1 MKIKEL
7 VYMVLDE
14 IKGMSDD
21 FTYTED
27 HVIFL
32 LNKYR
37 ALLLKQ
43 KYKDDKETMQGSNF
57 QDIIVSVNTELY
69 NKDKILY
76 KQYLQSDNAIPKI
89 LTYKG
94 IRIYPEANIFDTA
107 DIAFIT
113 EDRMRYVGYNKYL
126 KSAVYATIHNDYL
139 YVTSNI
145 LDLLEYNGTLYLSA
159 VFEDVIEAIKY
170 TKGINVDLLE
180 EDFPIEES
188 IVPNLIQSVVK
199 ELLGAAYRPKD
210 SMNNASDDLSNMMAF
225 IRRNMKSNYQKQLE
239 GED

>member
-14 IKGMSDD
+14 IKGLSDD

-37 ALLLKQ
+37 TYLLKQ
-43 KYKDDKETMQGSNF
+43 KYKDDKDVMHSSNF
-57 QDIIVSVNTELY
+57 QTMPLTLEDSLQ
-69 NKDKILY
+69 NKDYILERQY
-76 KQYLQSDNAIPKI
+76 KQSEEVIPEL
-89 LTYKG
+89 LTDKG
-94 IRIYPEANIFDTA
+94 VRVYPETQFLDNA

-126 KSAVYATIHNDYL
+126 KNAIYATIHNDYL
-139 YVTSNI
+139 YITSRN
-145 LDLLEYNGTLYLSA
+145 LDIMNLEQVYLSA
-159 VFEDVIEAIKY
+159 VFEDAVEAIKAIS
-170 TKGINVDLLE
+170 GEVDLLE
-180 EDFPIEES
+180 EDFPMEDS
-188 IVPNLIQSVVK
+188 LTSLLIQSVVK

-210 SMNNASDDLSNMMAF
+210 PQNNANDDLADMIAF
-225 IRRNMKSNYQKQLE
+225 MRRNMKSAYQKQIE
-239 GED
+239 GDD

>member
-14 IKGMSDD
+14 IKGLSDD

-37 ALLLKQ
+37 TSLLKQ
-43 KYKDDKETMQGSNF
+43 KYKDDKSAMHSSNF
-57 QDIIVSVNTELY
+57 QTMLLTLKDSLQ
-69 NKDKILY
+69 NKDYILERQY
-76 KQYLQSDNAIPKI
+76 KQSEEVIPEL
-89 LTYKG
+89 LTDKG
-94 IRIYPEANIFDTA
+94 VRVYPETQFLDNA

-126 KSAVYATIHNDYL
+126 KNAVYATIHNDYL
-139 YVTSNI
+139 YITSRN
-145 LDLLEYNGTLYLSA
+145 LDIMNLEQVHLSA
-159 VFEDVIEAIKY
+159 VFEDAIETIKVI
-170 TKGINVDLLE
+170 KGNTDLLE
-180 EDFPIEES
+180 EDFPIEDS
-188 IVPNLIQSVVK
+188 LTPILIQSVAK

-210 SMNNASDDLSNMMAF
+210 SQNNANDDLADMIAF
-225 IRRNMKSNYQKQLE
+225 MRRNMKSAYQKQVE
-239 GED
+239 GDD

>member
-14 IKGMSDD
+14 IKGLSDD

-37 ALLLKQ
+37 TSLLKQ
-43 KYKDDKETMQGSNF
+43 KYKDDKGTMHSSNF
-57 QDIIVSVNTELY
+57 QTMLLTLKDSLQ
-69 NKDKILY
+69 NKDYILERQY
-76 KQYLQSDNAIPKI
+76 KQSEEIVPEL
-89 LTYKG
+89 LTDKG
-94 IRIYPEANIFDTA
+94 VRVYPETQFLDNA

-126 KSAVYATIHNDYL
+126 KNAVYATLHNDYL
-139 YVTSNI
+139 YITSRN
-145 LDLLEYNGTLYLSA
+145 LDIMDLDQVYLSA
-159 VFEDVIEAIKY
+159 VFEDAIEAIKAI
-170 TKGINVDLLE
+170 KGNVDLLE
-180 EDFPIEES
+180 EDFPMEDS
-188 IVPNLIQSVVK
+188 LTSLLIQSVVK

-210 SMNNASDDLSNMMAF
+210 QQNNANDDLADMIAF
-225 IRRNMKSNYQKQLE
+225 MRRNMKSAYQKQIE
-239 GED
+239 GDD

>member
-14 IKGMSDD
+14 IKGLSDD

-37 ALLLKQ
+37 TSLLKQ
-43 KYKDDKETMQGSNF
+43 KYKDDKSTMHSSNF
-57 QDIIVSVNTELY
+57 QTMSLALNNSLKNMDYLLERQYKKSTERVPNLLTEKGVRVYPNTQFL
-69 NKDKILY
+69 
-76 KQYLQSDNAIPKI
+76 DN
-89 LTYKG
+89 
-94 IRIYPEANIFDTA
+94 A

-126 KSAVYATIHNDYL
+126 KNAVYATIHDNYL
-139 YVTSNI
+139 YITSRI
-145 LDLLEYNGTLYLSA
+145 LDQLELENVCLSA
-159 VFEDVIEAIKY
+159 VFEDAVEAIKA
-170 TKGINVDLLE
+170 INGDVDLLE
-180 EDFPIEES
+180 EDFPIEDSLTS
-188 IVPNLIQSVVK
+188 ILIQSVVK

-210 SMNNASDDLSNMMAF
+210 QQNNANDDLAEMIAF
-225 IRRNMKSNYQKQLE
+225 IRRNMKSAYQKQIE
-239 GED
+239 GDD

>member
-14 IKGMSDD
+14 IKGLSDD

-37 ALLLKQ
+37 TSLLKQ
-43 KYKDDKETMQGSNF
+43 KYKDDKETMHSSNF
-57 QDIIVSVNTELY
+57 QTLSLTLKDSLQ
-69 NKDKILY
+69 NKDYILERQY
-76 KQYLQSDNAIPKI
+76 KQSEEIVPEL
-89 LTYKG
+89 LTDKG
-94 IRIYPEANIFDTA
+94 VRVYPETQFLDNA

-126 KSAVYATIHNDYL
+126 KNAVYATLHNDYL
-139 YVTSNI
+139 YITSRN
-145 LDLLEYNGTLYLSA
+145 LDIMDLEQVYLSA
-159 VFEDVIEAIKY
+159 VFEDAIETIKAIK
-170 TKGINVDLLE
+170 GNVDLLE
-180 EDFPIEES
+180 EDFPIEDS
-188 IVPNLIQSVVK
+188 LTSLLIQSVVK

-210 SMNNASDDLSNMMAF
+210 SQNNANDDLADMIAF
-225 IRRNMKSNYQKQLE
+225 MRRNMKSAYQKQIE
-239 GED
+239 GDD

>member
-14 IKGMSDD
+14 IKGLSDD

-37 ALLLKQ
+37 TSLLKQ
-43 KYKDDKETMQGSNF
+43 KYKDDKGAMHSSNF
-57 QDIIVSVNTELY
+57 QTMFLTLKDSLQ
-69 NKDKILY
+69 NKDYILERQY
-76 KQYLQSDNAIPKI
+76 KQSEEVIPEL
-89 LTYKG
+89 LTDKG
-94 IRIYPEANIFDTA
+94 VRVYPETQFLDNA

-126 KSAVYATIHNDYL
+126 KNAVYATIHNDYL
-139 YVTSNI
+139 YITSRN
-145 LDLLEYNGTLYLSA
+145 LDIMNLEQVYLSA
-159 VFEDVIEAIKY
+159 VFEDAVEAIKA
-170 TKGINVDLLE
+170 INGEVDLLE
-180 EDFPIEES
+180 EDFPMEDS
-188 IVPNLIQSVVK
+188 LASLLIQSVVK

-210 SMNNASDDLSNMMAF
+210 SQNNANDDLADMIAF
-225 IRRNMKSNYQKQLE
+225 MRRNMKSAYQKQIE
-239 GED
+239 GDD

>member
-14 IKGMSDD
+14 IKGLSDD

-37 ALLLKQ
+37 TSLLKQ
-43 KYKDDKETMQGSNF
+43 KYKDDKGTMHSSNF
-57 QDIIVSVNTELY
+57 QTMLLTLKDSLQ
-69 NKDKILY
+69 NKDYILERQY
-76 KQYLQSDNAIPKI
+76 KQSEEIVPEL
-89 LTYKG
+89 LTDKG
-94 IRIYPEANIFDTA
+94 VRVYPETQFLDNA

-126 KSAVYATIHNDYL
+126 KNAVYATVHNDYL
-139 YVTSNI
+139 YVTSRN
-145 LDLLEYNGTLYLSA
+145 LDIMDLEQVYLSA
-159 VFEDVIEAIKY
+159 VFEDAIEAIKA
-170 TKGINVDLLE
+170 INGEVDLLE
-180 EDFPIEES
+180 EDFPIEDSLTS
-188 IVPNLIQSVVK
+188 ILIQSVVK

-210 SMNNASDDLSNMMAF
+210 QQNNANDDLADMISF
-225 IRRNMKSNYQKQLE
+225 IRRNMKSGYQKQIE
-239 GED
+239 GDD

>member
-14 IKGMSDD
+14 IKGLSDD

-37 ALLLKQ
+37 TSLLKQ
-43 KYKDDKETMQGSNF
+43 KYKDDKGTMHSSNF
-57 QDIIVSVNTELY
+57 QTILLTLKDSLQ
-69 NKDKILY
+69 NKDYILQRQY
-76 KQYLQSDNAIPKI
+76 KQSDEIVPEL
-89 LTYKG
+89 LTDKG
-94 IRIYPEANIFDTA
+94 VRVYPETQFLDNA

-126 KSAVYATIHNDYL
+126 KNAVYATLHNDYL
-139 YVTSNI
+139 YITSRN
-145 LDLLEYNGTLYLSA
+145 LDIMDLEQVYLSA
-159 VFEDVIEAIKY
+159 VFEDAIEAIKAI
-170 TKGINVDLLE
+170 KGNVDLLE
-180 EDFPIEES
+180 EDFPMEDS
-188 IVPNLIQSVVK
+188 LTSLLIQSVVK

-210 SMNNASDDLSNMMAF
+210 QQNNANDDLADMIAF
-225 IRRNMKSNYQKQLE
+225 MRRNMKSAYQKQIE
-239 GED
+239 GDD

>member
-14 IKGMSDD
+14 IKGLSDD

-37 ALLLKQ
+37 TSLLKQ
-43 KYKDDKETMQGSNF
+43 KYKDDKSAMHSSNF
-57 QDIIVSVNTELY
+57 QTMLLTLKDSLQ
-69 NKDKILY
+69 NKDYILERQY
-76 KQYLQSDNAIPKI
+76 KQSEEVIPEL
-89 LTYKG
+89 LTNKG
-94 IRIYPEANIFDTA
+94 VRVYPETQFLDNA

-126 KSAVYATIHNDYL
+126 KNAVYATIHNDYL
-139 YVTSNI
+139 YITSRN
-145 LDLLEYNGTLYLSA
+145 LDIMNLEQVYLSA
-159 VFEDVIEAIKY
+159 VFEDAVEAIKAIS
-170 TKGINVDLLE
+170 GEVDLLE
-180 EDFPIEES
+180 EDFPMEDS
-188 IVPNLIQSVVK
+188 LTSLLIQSVVK

-210 SMNNASDDLSNMMAF
+210 SQNNANDDLADMIAF
-225 IRRNMKSNYQKQLE
+225 MRRNIKSAYQKQIE
-239 GED
+239 GDD

>member
-14 IKGMSDD
+14 IKGLSDD

-37 ALLLKQ
+37 TSLLKQ
-43 KYKDDKETMQGSNF
+43 KYKDDKGTMHSSNF
-57 QDIIVSVNTELY
+57 QTMTLTLQDSLQ
-69 NKDKILY
+69 NKDYILERQY
-76 KQYLQSDNAIPKI
+76 KQSEEVIPEL
-89 LTYKG
+89 LTDKG
-94 IRIYPEANIFDTA
+94 VRVYPETQFLDNA

-126 KSAVYATIHNDYL
+126 KNAVYATIHNDYL
-139 YVTSNI
+139 YITSRN
-145 LDLLEYNGTLYLSA
+145 LDIMDLEQVYLSA
-159 VFEDVIEAIKY
+159 VFEDAIEAIKAI
-170 TKGINVDLLE
+170 KGNVDLLE
-180 EDFPIEES
+180 EDFPMEDS
-188 IVPNLIQSVVK
+188 LTSLLIQSVVK

-210 SMNNASDDLSNMMAF
+210 SQNNANDDLADMIAF
-225 IRRNMKSNYQKQLE
+225 MRRNMKSAYQKQIE
-239 GED
+239 GDD

>member
-14 IKGMSDD
+14 IKGLSDD

-37 ALLLKQ
+37 TSLLKQ
-43 KYKDDKETMQGSNF
+43 KYKDDKSTMHSSNF
-57 QDIIVSVNTELY
+57 QTLSLTLKDSLQ
-69 NKDKILY
+69 NKDYILERQY
-76 KQYLQSDNAIPKI
+76 KQSEEIVPEL
-89 LTYKG
+89 LTDKG
-94 IRIYPEANIFDTA
+94 VRVYPEVQFLDNA

-126 KSAVYATIHNDYL
+126 KNAVYATIHNDQL
-139 YVTSNI
+139 YITSRN
-145 LDLLEYNGTLYLSA
+145 LDIMDLEQVNLSA
-159 VFEDVIEAIKY
+159 VFEDAIEAIKA
-170 TKGINVDLLE
+170 INGNIDLLE
-180 EDFPIEES
+180 ADFPIEDSLTS
-188 IVPNLIQSVVK
+188 ILIQSVVK

-210 SMNNASDDLSNMMAF
+210 QQNNANDDLADMIAF
-225 IRRNMKSNYQKQLE
+225 MRRNMKSGYQKQIE
-239 GED
+239 GDD

>member
-14 IKGMSDD
+14 IKGLSDD

-37 ALLLKQ
+37 TYLLKQ
-43 KYKDDKETMQGSNF
+43 KYKDDKGSMHSSNF
-57 QDIIVSVNTELY
+57 QTMTLTLQDSLQ
-69 NKDKILY
+69 NKDYLLERQY
-76 KQYLQSDNAIPKI
+76 KQSNELVPEI
-89 LTYKG
+89 LTDKG
-94 IRIYPEANIFDTA
+94 IRVYPETQFLDNA

-126 KSAVYATIHNDYL
+126 KNAVYATIHNDYL
-139 YVTSNI
+139 YITSRN
-145 LDLLEYNGTLYLSA
+145 LDIMDLKQVCLSA
-159 VFEDVIEAIKY
+159 VFEDAIETIKAIS
-170 TKGINVDLLE
+170 GEVDLLE
-180 EDFPIEES
+180 EDFPMEDS
-188 IVPNLIQSVVK
+188 LTSLLIQSVVK

-210 SMNNASDDLSNMMAF
+210 SYNNANDDLADMMAF
-225 IRRNMKSNYQKQLE
+225 IRRNMKSGYQKQIE
-239 GED
+239 GDD

>member
-14 IKGMSDD
+14 IKGLSDD

-37 ALLLKQ
+37 TSLLKQ
-43 KYKDDKETMQGSNF
+43 KYKDDKSTMHSSNF
-57 QDIIVSVNTELY
+57 QTMSLALNNSLKNMDYLLERQYKKSTERVPNLLTEKGVRVYPNTQFL
-69 NKDKILY
+69 
-76 KQYLQSDNAIPKI
+76 DN
-89 LTYKG
+89 
-94 IRIYPEANIFDTA
+94 A

-126 KSAVYATIHNDYL
+126 KNAVYATIHDNYL
-139 YVTSNI
+139 YITSRI
-145 LDLLEYNGTLYLSA
+145 LDQLELEDVCLSA
-159 VFEDVIEAIKY
+159 VFEDAVEAIKA
-170 TKGINVDLLE
+170 INGDVDLLE
-180 EDFPIEES
+180 EDFPIEDSLTS
-188 IVPNLIQSVVK
+188 ILIQSVVK

-210 SMNNASDDLSNMMAF
+210 QQNNANDDLADMIAF
-225 IRRNMKSNYQKQLE
+225 MRRNMKSAYQKQIE
-239 GED
+239 GDD

>member
-14 IKGMSDD
+14 IKGLSDD

-37 ALLLKQ
+37 TSLLKQ
-43 KYKDDKETMQGSNF
+43 KYKDDKASMHSSNF
-57 QDIIVSVNTELY
+57 QTMLLTLKDSLQ
-69 NKDKILY
+69 NKDYILERQY
-76 KQYLQSDNAIPKI
+76 KQSEEIVPEL
-89 LTYKG
+89 LTDKG
-94 IRIYPEANIFDTA
+94 VRVYPETQFLDNA

-126 KSAVYATIHNDYL
+126 KNAVYATIHNDYL
-139 YVTSNI
+139 YITSRN
-145 LDLLEYNGTLYLSA
+145 LDIMDLEQVHLSA
-159 VFEDVIEAIKY
+159 VFEDAVETIKAIS
-170 TKGINVDLLE
+170 GEVDLLE
-180 EDFPIEES
+180 EDFPMEDS
-188 IVPNLIQSVVK
+188 LTSLLIQSVVK

-210 SMNNASDDLSNMMAF
+210 SQNNANDDLADMIAF
-225 IRRNMKSNYQKQLE
+225 MRRNMKSAYQKQVE
-239 GED
+239 GDD

>member
-14 IKGMSDD
+14 IKGLSDD

-37 ALLLKQ
+37 TSLLKQ
-43 KYKDDKETMQGSNF
+43 KYKDDKSTMHSSNF
-57 QDIIVSVNTELY
+57 QTLSLTLKDSLQ
-69 NKDKILY
+69 NKDYILERQY
-76 KQYLQSDNAIPKI
+76 KQSEEIVPEL
-89 LTYKG
+89 LTDKG
-94 IRIYPEANIFDTA
+94 VRVYPEVQFLDNA

-126 KSAVYATIHNDYL
+126 KNAVYATLHNDYL
-139 YVTSNI
+139 YITSRN
-145 LDLLEYNGTLYLSA
+145 LDVINLEKVYLSA
-159 VFEDVIEAIKY
+159 VFEDAIETIKAIS
-170 TKGINVDLLE
+170 GEVDLLE
-180 EDFPIEES
+180 EDFPMEDS
-188 IVPNLIQSVVK
+188 LTSLLIQSVVK

-210 SMNNASDDLSNMMAF
+210 QQNNANDDLADMIAF
-225 IRRNMKSNYQKQLE
+225 MRRNMKSAYQKQIE
-239 GED
+239 GDD

>member
-14 IKGMSDD
+14 IKGLSDD

-37 ALLLKQ
+37 TSLLKQ
-43 KYKDDKETMQGSNF
+43 KYKDDKETMHSSNF
-57 QDIIVSVNTELY
+57 QTMSLALDNSLKNMDYLLERQYKKSTERVPNLLTEKGVRVY
-69 NKDKILY
+69 PYTQFL
-76 KQYLQSDNAIPKI
+76 DN
-89 LTYKG
+89 
-94 IRIYPEANIFDTA
+94 A

-126 KSAVYATIHNDYL
+126 KNAVYATIHDNYL
-139 YVTSNI
+139 YITSRI
-145 LDLLEYNGTLYLSA
+145 LDQLELEDVFLSA
-159 VFEDVIEAIKY
+159 VFEDAIEAIKAI
-170 TKGINVDLLE
+170 KGDVNLLE
-180 EDFPIEES
+180 EDFPMEDS
-188 IVPNLIQSVVK
+188 LTSLLIQSVVK

-210 SMNNASDDLSNMMAF
+210 SQNNASDDLADMMAF
-225 IRRNMKSNYQKQLE
+225 IRRNMKPAYQKQIE
-239 GED
+239 GDD

>member
-14 IKGMSDD
+14 IKGLSDD

-37 ALLLKQ
+37 TSLLKQ
-43 KYKDDKETMQGSNF
+43 KYKDDKGSMHSSNF
-57 QDIIVSVNTELY
+57 QTMSLALNNSLQNMDYLLERQYKKSTERIPNLLTEKGVRVYPNTQFL
-69 NKDKILY
+69 
-76 KQYLQSDNAIPKI
+76 DN
-89 LTYKG
+89 
-94 IRIYPEANIFDTA
+94 A

-126 KSAVYATIHNDYL
+126 KNAVYATIHDNYL
-139 YVTSNI
+139 YITSRI
-145 LDLLEYNGTLYLSA
+145 LDQLELEDVYLSA
-159 VFEDVIEAIKY
+159 VFEDAVEAIKAI
-170 TKGINVDLLE
+170 KGDVDLLE
-180 EDFPIEES
+180 EDFPMEDS
-188 IVPNLIQSVVK
+188 LTSLLIQSVVK

-210 SMNNASDDLSNMMAF
+210 QQNNANDDLAEMIAF
-225 IRRNMKSNYQKQLE
+225 IRRNMKSAYQKQIE
-239 GED
+239 GDD

>member
-14 IKGMSDD
+14 IKGLSDD

-37 ALLLKQ
+37 TSLLKQ
-43 KYKDDKETMQGSNF
+43 KYKDDKSAMHSSNF
-57 QDIIVSVNTELY
+57 QTMSLALDNSLKNMDYLLERQYKKSTERVPNLLTEKGVRVY
-69 NKDKILY
+69 PYTQFL
-76 KQYLQSDNAIPKI
+76 DN
-89 LTYKG
+89 
-94 IRIYPEANIFDTA
+94 A

-126 KSAVYATIHNDYL
+126 KNAVYATIHDNYL
-139 YVTSNI
+139 YITSRI
-145 LDLLEYNGTLYLSA
+145 LDQLELEDVFLSA
-159 VFEDVIEAIKY
+159 VFEDAIETIKAIK
-170 TKGINVDLLE
+170 GNVDLLE
-180 EDFPIEES
+180 EDFPMEDS
-188 IVPNLIQSVVK
+188 LTSLLIQSVVK

-210 SMNNASDDLSNMMAF
+210 QQNNANDDLADMIAF
-225 IRRNMKSNYQKQLE
+225 MRRNMKSAYQKQIE
-239 GED
+239 GDD

>member
-14 IKGMSDD
+14 IKGLSDD

-37 ALLLKQ
+37 TSLLKQ
-43 KYKDDKETMQGSNF
+43 KYKDDKSTMHSSNF
-57 QDIIVSVNTELY
+57 QTMSLALNNSLKNMDYLLERQYKKSTERVPNLLTEKGVRVYPNTQFL
-69 NKDKILY
+69 
-76 KQYLQSDNAIPKI
+76 DN
-89 LTYKG
+89 
-94 IRIYPEANIFDTA
+94 A

-126 KSAVYATIHNDYL
+126 KNAVYATIHDNYL
-139 YVTSNI
+139 YITSRI
-145 LDLLEYNGTLYLSA
+145 LDQLELENVCLSA
-159 VFEDVIEAIKY
+159 VFEDAVEAIKA
-170 TKGINVDLLE
+170 INGDVDLLE
-180 EDFPIEES
+180 EDFPIEDSLTS
-188 IVPNLIQSVVK
+188 ILIQSVVK

-210 SMNNASDDLSNMMAF
+210 QQNNANDDLAEMMAF
-225 IRRNMKSNYQKQLE
+225 IRRNMKSAYQKQIE
-239 GED
+239 GDD

>member
-14 IKGMSDD
+14 IKGLSDD

-37 ALLLKQ
+37 TSLLKQ
-43 KYKDDKETMQGSNF
+43 KYKDDKGVMHSSNF
-57 QDIIVSVNTELY
+57 QTMLLTLKDSLQ
-69 NKDKILY
+69 NKDYILERQY
-76 KQYLQSDNAIPKI
+76 KQSEEVIPEL
-89 LTYKG
+89 LTDKG
-94 IRIYPEANIFDTA
+94 VRVYPETQFLDNA

-126 KSAVYATIHNDYL
+126 KNAVYATIHNDYL
-139 YVTSNI
+139 YITSRN
-145 LDLLEYNGTLYLSA
+145 LDIMNLEQVYLSA
-159 VFEDVIEAIKY
+159 VFEDAVEAIKAIS
-170 TKGINVDLLE
+170 GEVDLLE
-180 EDFPIEES
+180 EDFPMEDS
-188 IVPNLIQSVVK
+188 LTSLLIQSVVK

-210 SMNNASDDLSNMMAF
+210 QQNNANDDLADMIAF
-225 IRRNMKSNYQKQLE
+225 MRRNMKSAYQKQIE
-239 GED
+239 GDD

>member
-14 IKGMSDD
+14 IKGLSDD

-37 ALLLKQ
+37 TSLLKQ
-43 KYKDDKETMQGSNF
+43 KYKDDKGTMHSSNF
-57 QDIIVSVNTELY
+57 QTLSLTLEDSLQ
-69 NKDKILY
+69 NKDYILERQY
-76 KQYLQSDNAIPKI
+76 KKSEKKVPEL
-89 LTYKG
+89 LTNKG
-94 IRIYPEANIFDTA
+94 IRVYPEIQFLDNA

-126 KSAVYATIHNDYL
+126 KNAVYATIHNDYL
-139 YVTSNI
+139 YITSRN
-145 LDLLEYNGTLYLSA
+145 LDIMDLEEVSLSA
-159 VFEDVIEAIKY
+159 VFEDAIEAIKA
-170 TKGINVDLLE
+170 ISVDSVDLLE
-180 EDFPIEES
+180 EDFPIEDSLTS
-188 IVPNLIQSVVK
+188 ILIQSVVK

-210 SMNNASDDLSNMMAF
+210 SQNNANDDLADMIAF
-225 IRRNMKSNYQKQLE
+225 MRRNMKSGYQKQIE
-239 GED
+239 GDD

>member
-14 IKGMSDD
+14 IKGLSDD

-37 ALLLKQ
+37 ASLLKQ
-43 KYKDDKETMQGSNF
+43 KYKDDRGTMHSSNF
-57 QDIIVSVNTELY
+57 QTMPLDLQDSLQ
-69 NKDKILY
+69 NKDYILERQYKISEKKVPELLTNKGVRVY
-76 KQYLQSDNAIPKI
+76 PKI
-89 LTYKG
+89 QFLD
-94 IRIYPEANIFDTA
+94 NA

-126 KSAVYATIHNDYL
+126 KNAIYATLHNDYL
-139 YVTSNI
+139 YITSRN
-145 LDLLEYNGTLYLSA
+145 LDIMDLDQVHLSA
-159 VFEDVIEAIKY
+159 VFEDAIEAIKA
-170 TKGINVDLLE
+170 ISEDADLLE
-180 EDFPIEES
+180 EDFPMEDSLTS
-188 IVPNLIQSVVK
+188 ILIQSVVK

-210 SMNNASDDLSNMMAF
+210 QQNNANDDLADMISF
-225 IRRNMKSNYQKQLE
+225 IRRNMKSAYQKQVE
-239 GED
+239 GDD

>member
-14 IKGMSDD
+14 IKGLSDD

-37 ALLLKQ
+37 TSLLKQ
-43 KYKDDKETMQGSNF
+43 KYKDDKSAMHSSNF
-57 QDIIVSVNTELY
+57 QTMLLTLKDSLQ
-69 NKDKILY
+69 NKDYILERQY
-76 KQYLQSDNAIPKI
+76 KQSEEVIPEL
-89 LTYKG
+89 LTDKG
-94 IRIYPEANIFDTA
+94 VRVYPETQFLDNA

-126 KSAVYATIHNDYL
+126 KNAVYATIHNDYL
-139 YVTSNI
+139 YITSRN
-145 LDLLEYNGTLYLSA
+145 LDIMDLQQVHLSA
-159 VFEDVIEAIKY
+159 VFEDAIEAIKAI
-170 TKGINVDLLE
+170 KGNIDLLE
-180 EDFPIEES
+180 EDFPMEDS
-188 IVPNLIQSVVK
+188 LTSLLIQSVVK

-210 SMNNASDDLSNMMAF
+210 PQNNANDDLADIIAF
-225 IRRNMKSNYQKQLE
+225 MRRNMKSAYQKQIE
-239 GED
+239 GDD